1 MFVFSF
7 LLALM
12 LFSEMNS
19 HLVTVAIPST
29 TVEDGAAEQEG
40 LDSFLGD
47 DDMTEHAMVPL
58 MYKRSLTYDG
68 TSKIIVIP
76 AMNLEGQRIRGL
88 NQHHPL
94 VEERSL
100 DRTPDEF
107 TLKLNKR
114 EKDLDSKNL
123 ECLLHFFTIIKSLFS
138 LISIFSSL
146 QYYDV

>member
-1 MFVFSF
+1 MSIYS
-7 LLALM
+7 LLFALT

-19 HLVTVAIPST
+19 HLVTAAIPST
-29 TVEDGAAEQEG
+29 AVEDGAAEQEG

-47 DDMTEHAMVPL
+47 DDMTEHAAVPL
-58 MYKRSLTYDG
+58 MYRRSLTYDG

-76 AMNLEGQRIRGL
+76 DMTLEGQRIRGL
-88 NQHHPL
+88 NWRHPL

-114 EKDLDSKNL
+114 EKDLDML
-123 ECLLHFFTIIKSLFS
+123 RCMIGRVYRPCWE
-138 LISIFSSL
+138 
-146 QYYDV
+146 V